1 MPHTRARRACEACV
15 CVCTVISYVSK
26 SRLRLFSAPRLP
38 TPLGP
43 ASSQAGWLRRSGAD
57 DTRPRRRL
65 VPRVRPRELRAPH
78 FASEVLGAGQREG
91 WSQLQYGCRSS
102 QHDATARFCDGDEQ
116 RSHCIARP
124 SDAVAALLTAL
135 AAVERCGAPHSW
147 HDEEHAG
154 CVPELAA
161 VARRHEDVSRSHA
174 DSQESP
180 PGRSRGTMAR
190 RERSRDRLFSSTL
203 KR

>member
-1 MPHTRARRACEACV
+1 MCLLRVEEPTSALQRAATPDAARARQQPSGVAAAVGGRRHTSEA
-15 CVCTVISYVSK
+15 T
-26 SRLRLFSAPRLP
+26 
-38 TPLGP
+38 
-43 ASSQAGWLRRSGAD
+43 SGAQSS
-57 DTRPRRRL
+57 TARAARTTLRKRGSRRWAARGG
-65 VPRVRPRELRAPH
+65 V
-78 FASEVLGAGQREG
+78 SC
-91 WSQLQYGCRSS
+91 SMGCRSS

-190 RERSRDRLFSSTL
+190 RERRAEIGSSAGH
-203 KR
+203 